1 MAVKP
6 QQRASINQFTGG
18 LITEANPLEYPD
30 GASFNELNMDMDL
43 TGLRFRRLGMA
54 IEPNGVLVSSAT
66 PWADRDSLE
75 YNTYLWKQVSGEPGL
90 DLMCVQIGNQI
101 LFFKPGE
108 LTVSLTGYVGESSIP
123 GFPANKRF
131 FMTALDGFLVLVC
144 GDEHIAIIE
153 YFPDTTSFV
162 LTLDRLRI
170 RDVFGVQETLNP
182 AFEADQSLRGPL
194 NQQHYYNL
202 NNQGW
207 GIPRWDWVRWG
218 NSLQDP
224 VFLAGNKGLAVSPSN
239 ADVVWS
245 GVDFRSI
252 GEDDDGQPNNV
263 EAFNYQ
269 QFVGVTGADV
279 AAAKG
284 YFIIDALD
292 RGQSRIVEW
301 NKNKDKY
308 LQVGRLL
315 SEEFNPPLDKTSGGP
330 SCVAA
335 HAGRVFYSG
344 FTGFV
349 VDGDT
354 RSPNYNN
361 HVFFSQVVKN
371 KADFNKCYQA
381 GDPTSRETSDI
392 IDTDG
397 GFLKISGANTILSL
411 VTVGSRLIVIAD
423 NGIWAIVGGS
433 DYGFSATNYRVD
445 KLSTF
450 GGLSDYSVVV
460 AGENVYYWAA
470 DGIYVIGQNEMGDY
484 SVQNVTNT
492 TIKSFYAEIPTE
504 AKRQALGV
512 YDIYSKRIRW
522 MYRNNDNFSETTET
536 NELILDTQLQCF
548 IPFKVKTLPGYDYLL
563 IGGVETSPFDTT
575 TEVNDVISEDELVVT
590 TLGDQVI
597 MDKQIRLLSGAAI
610 KYVGVSQT
618 GDNIGIFFSR
628 YTDPEF
634 RDWKVVDNVGVDAYA
649 FVETGQS
656 TIGDVAINKQI
667 PYLTMVFENTE
678 KQIVEL
684 KVDQES
690 SCIGRVQWDF
700 GTNAKSNKWSREMQL
715 YRKNRFVFPDIDG
728 NIDNGFSKVITK
740 SKLRGGGKSFA
751 LHFHTEEWKDL
762 KIRGWVLTVTANGV
776 T

>member
-1 MAVKP
+1 MSVKP

-30 GASFNELNMDMDL
+30 GASYDELNMDMDL
-43 TGLRFRRLGMA
+43 TGLRFRRLGMD
-54 IEPNGVLVSSAT
+54 IEPQGVLVPT
-66 PWADRDSLE
+66 DMLWVDRDALE
-75 YNTYLWKQVSGEPGL
+75 YNTYLWKQVAGEPGL

-101 LFFKPGE
+101 LFFLPGE
-108 LTVSLTGYVGESSIP
+108 TTVSQTGVVGELNIP
-123 GFPANKRF
+123 GFPMNQRF
-131 FMTALDGFLVLVC
+131 FMTTLDGFLVVVC
-144 GDEHIAIIE
+144 GDENIAIIE
-153 YFPDTTSFV
+153 YDPLATTF
-162 LTLDRLRI
+162 TLSMDRLRI
-170 RDVFGVQETLNP
+170 RDVFGIQETLNP

-202 NNQGW
+202 YNQGW

-218 NSLQDP
+218 NSLQDA
-224 VFLAGNKGLAVSPSN
+224 VYLAGNKTLSASPSN

-245 GVDFRSI
+245 GIDFRSI

-269 QFVGVTGADV
+269 QFVGVTGADI

-292 RGQSRIVEW
+292 RGQSRITEW
-301 NKNKDKY
+301 NKNKNKY
-308 LQVGRLL
+308 TQVGRLL
-315 SEEFNPPLDKTSGGP
+315 AEEFNPPLDKTSGGP

-344 FTGFV
+344 FNGIV
-349 VDGDT
+349 VNGDT

-397 GFLKISGANTILSL
+397 GFLKISGANRIFSL
-411 VTVGSRLIVIAD
+411 VTMGSSLIVIAD
-423 NGIWAIVGGS
+423 NGIWAITGGS

-450 GGLSDYSVVV
+450 GGLSDYSVIQ
-460 AGENVYYWAA
+460 AGEHVYYWAA
-470 DGIYVIGQNEMGDY
+470 DGVYVIGPNEMGDL

-512 YDIYSKRIRW
+512 YDIYSKRVRW

-536 NELILDTQLQCF
+536 NELILDTQMQAF
-548 IPFKVKTLPGYDYLL
+548 IPFKVKTLPGSDYLL
-563 IGGVETSPFDTT
+563 IGGVETSPFDTKL
-575 TEVNDVISEDELVVT
+575 EQVDVIAGEELVVT
-590 TLGDQVI
+590 TGGDQVI
-597 MDKQIRLLSGAAI
+597 VDERSRVLSGAAI
-610 KYVGVSQT
+610 KYVGVSQS
-618 GDNIGIFFSR
+618 GANIGIFFSR
-628 YTDPEF
+628 YTDTEF
-634 RDWKVVDNVGVDAYA
+634 RDWKSVDNVGVDAYA
-649 FVETGQS
+649 YAETGQT

-667 PYLTMVFENTE
+667 PYLTMVFEDTE
-678 KQIVEL
+678 KQLVDLE
-684 KVDQES
+684 VDQES

-715 YRKNRFVFPDIDG
+715 YRKNRFVFPDVNG
-728 NIDNGFSKVITK
+728 NIDTGFSKVISK